1 MIGEGEY
8 NLDDLTEIKVT
19 DDYLGLDQRIKGCQN
34 KEPYYNCTTNVYI
47 DTFLK
52 QCGCLPS
59 NIRLSDKVRC
69 VTLVGTHTDHT

>member
-34 KEPYYNCTTNVYI
+34 KEPYYNCTTRQY
-47 DTFLK
+47 LK
-52 QCGCLPS
+52 TILRKCGCLPLNNRIS
-59 NIRLSDKVRC
+59 NKV
-69 VTLVGTHTDHT
+69 LLGNPSKKI